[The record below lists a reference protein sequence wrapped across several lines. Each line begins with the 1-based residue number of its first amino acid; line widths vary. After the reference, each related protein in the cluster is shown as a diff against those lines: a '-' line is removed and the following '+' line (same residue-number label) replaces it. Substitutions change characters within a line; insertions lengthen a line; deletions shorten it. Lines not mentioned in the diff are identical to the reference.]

1 MYSKAFEIVKGGWKL
16 VPLPAPFRGSES
28 FLFKFHVLWEEVLV
42 KKEIEKKP
50 CQAEIPSHGISLL
63 LRRYKSTQVSK
74 RWGVSLGAGDRDR
87 SEQSWSI
94 VHGEVLVSVGLGPG
108 LWSL

>member
-1 MYSKAFEIVKGGWKL
+1 MKGGWKL

-42 KKEIEKKP
+42 KKKIEKKP
-50 CQAEIPSHGISLL
+50 CQAEMPSHGISLL
-63 LRRYKSTQVSK
+63 LRRYKNTQDSK
-74 RWGVSLGAGDRDR
+74 RWGVSLGGWGVSLGAGDRDR